1 MKKLIPFIVVLVA
14 FLMTACN
21 DDGEKLYV
29 YNWGDYMD
37 MDVVKEFEE
46 EYNVKVIYQE
56 FATNEDLYVKIK
68 NSSEPMDVIFPSE
81 YMLERMS
88 NEGLLNELDF
98 SKLDNFKYVD
108 KDLTGMSYD
117 KENKY
122 SVPFFWGTV
131 GIIYNSE
138 KYPEGLQKWADLWNE
153 KYKKDMVLYY
163 SQRDILM
170 VALKKLGYSMNTS
183 DEAQLEDAK
192 NELIDQKPLVYA
204 YLGDEIKDIL
214 IAEDA
219 NVGVVYSG
227 DAGIVIEENP
237 KYKYVLPKEGT
248 NLWFD
253 VAAIP
258 KNARNVNRAHDFI
271 NFLLRPEIAARNA
284 EYLQYATVE
293 SEAKKYLP
301 ESLVNNEALYPDRT
315 NMTNFEIFE
324 DPSQKLKLYDRIW
337 TEFQSG
343 YKKNKKGS

>member
-98 SKLDNFKYVD
+98 SKLDSFKYVD

-192 NELIDQKPLVYA
+192 NELINQKPLVYA

-343 YKKNKKGS
+343 YKKK

>member
-1 MKKLIPFIVVLVA
+1 MKKLIPFIVVLIA

-343 YKKNKKGS
+343 YKKKKGS

>member
-138 KYPEGLQKWADLWNE
+138 KYPEGLQKWADLWTE

-343 YKKNKKGS
+343 YKKK

>member
-153 KYKKDMVLYY
+153 KYKKDIVLYY

-343 YKKNKKGS
+343 YKKK

>member
-122 SVPFFWGTV
+122 SVPSFWGTV

-343 YKKNKKGS
+343 YKKK

>member
-1 MKKLIPFIVVLVA
+1 MKKLIPIIVVLVA

-81 YMLERMS
+81 YMLERML

-183 DEAQLEDAK
+183 DEDQLEDAK

-343 YKKNKKGS
+343 YKKK

>member
-227 DAGIVIEENP
+227 DAGIVKEENP
-237 KYKYVLPKEGT
+237 KYKYVIPKEGT

-343 YKKNKKGS
+343 YKKK

>member
-122 SVPFFWGTV
+122 SVSFFWGTV

-138 KYPEGLQKWADLWNE
+138 KYPEGLQKWADLWTE

-204 YLGDEIKDIL
+204 YLGDEIKDVL

-343 YKKNKKGS
+343 YKKK

>member
-68 NSSEPMDVIFPSE
+68 NSSEPMDVIFQSE

-108 KDLTGMSYD
+108 KDLTGMSDD

-343 YKKNKKGS
+343 YKKK

>member
-343 YKKNKKGS
+343 YKKK

>member
-98 SKLDNFKYVD
+98 RKLDNFKYVD

-343 YKKNKKGS
+343 YKKK

>member
-108 KDLTGMSYD
+108 KDLTGLSYD

-343 YKKNKKGS
+343 YKKK

>member
-248 NLWFD
+248 TLWFD

-343 YKKNKKGS
+343 YKKK

>member
-122 SVPFFWGTV
+122 SVPFFWGSV

-192 NELIDQKPLVYA
+192 NELIDQKSLVYA

-343 YKKNKKGS
+343 YKKK

>member
-46 EYNVKVIYQE
+46 DYNVKVIYQE

-68 NSSEPMDVIFPSE
+68 NSTEPMDVIFPSE

-343 YKKNKKGS
+343 YKKK

>member
-1 MKKLIPFIVVLVA
+1 MKKLILFIVVLVA

-343 YKKNKKGS
+343 YKKK

>member
-1 MKKLIPFIVVLVA
+1 MKKLIPIIVVLVA

-183 DEAQLEDAK
+183 DEDQLEDAK

-343 YKKNKKGS
+343 YKKK

>member
-1 MKKLIPFIVVLVA
+1 MKKLIAFIVVLVA

-301 ESLVNNEALYPDRT
+301 ESLVNNEALYTDRT

-343 YKKNKKGS
+343 YKKK

>member
-1 MKKLIPFIVVLVA
+1 MKKLIPIIVVLVA

-343 YKKNKKGS
+343 YKKK

>member
-138 KYPEGLQKWADLWNE
+138 KYPEGLQKWADLWTE

-204 YLGDEIKDIL
+204 YLGDEIKDVL

-343 YKKNKKGS
+343 YKKK

>member
-122 SVPFFWGTV
+122 SIPFFWGTV

-343 YKKNKKGS
+343 YKKK

>member
-183 DEAQLEDAK
+183 DKAQLEDAK
-192 NELIDQKPLVYA
+192 NELIAQKPLVYA

-271 NFLLRPEIAARNA
+271 NFLLRPGIAARNA

-343 YKKNKKGS
+343 YKKK

>member
-46 EYNVKVIYQE
+46 DYNVKVIYQE

-138 KYPEGLQKWADLWNE
+138 KYPEGLQKWADLWTE

-204 YLGDEIKDIL
+204 YLGDEIKDVL

-343 YKKNKKGS
+343 YKKK

>member
-1 MKKLIPFIVVLVA
+1 MKKLIPFIVVLVV

-21 DDGEKLYV
+21 DDNEKLYV

-343 YKKNKKGS
+343 YKKK

>member
-21 DDGEKLYV
+21 DDGEKLYI

-138 KYPEGLQKWADLWNE
+138 KYPKGLQKWADLWNE

-343 YKKNKKGS
+343 YKKK

>member
-138 KYPEGLQKWADLWNE
+138 KYPEGLQKWSDLWNE

-343 YKKNKKGS
+343 YKKK

>member
-293 SEAKKYLP
+293 SQAKKYLP

-343 YKKNKKGS
+343 YKKK

>member
-227 DAGIVIEENP
+227 YAGIVIEENP

-343 YKKNKKGS
+343 YKKK

>member
-46 EYNVKVIYQE
+46 DYNVKVIYQE

-343 YKKNKKGS
+343 YKKK

>member
-192 NELIDQKPLVYA
+192 NELINQKPLVYA

-343 YKKNKKGS
+343 YKKK

>member
-219 NVGVVYSG
+219 NVGIVYSG

-343 YKKNKKGS
+343 YKKK

>member
-14 FLMTACN
+14 FLMIACN

-343 YKKNKKGS
+343 YKKK

>member
-301 ESLVNNEALYPDRT
+301 ESLVNNEALYPDRA
-315 NMTNFEIFE
+315 NITNFEIFE

-343 YKKNKKGS
+343 YKKK

>member
-21 DDGEKLYV
+21 DDSEKLYV

-343 YKKNKKGS
+343 YKKK

>member
-293 SEAKKYLP
+293 SETKKYLP

-343 YKKNKKGS
+343 YKKK

>member
-219 NVGVVYSG
+219 NIGVVYSG

-343 YKKNKKGS
+343 YKKK

>member
-1 MKKLIPFIVVLVA
+1 MKKLIPFIVFLVA

-343 YKKNKKGS
+343 YKKK

>member
-98 SKLDNFKYVD
+98 SKLDNLKYVD

-343 YKKNKKGS
+343 YKKK